1 MATAK
6 EEVSGTP
13 HRLEVEGPIRD
24 TDLSDPSHL
33 KFFLSAVTSSSK
45 KVTLVLSDGF
55 CGVTK
60 KSPKSSPKNKKQHNL
75 EITSGGLSFLL

>member
-45 KVTLVLSDGF
+45 RVTLVLSDGF

-60 KSPKSSPKNKKQHNL
+60 KVLKVPLKTKNNT
-75 EITSGGLSFLL
+75 I